1 MYTCLHIKRKNKKKY
16 VVTKCDDYRRE
27 LILFIITNKH
37 RLDHALS
44 NEIESFSI
52 DSFHCTAV

>member
-1 MYTCLHIKRKNKKKY
+1 MYTCLHIKRKNKKVCRYKM
-16 VVTKCDDYRRE
+16 RR
-27 LILFIITNKH
+27 LSSRIDIVHHNKQTPA
-37 RLDHALS
+37 RPLS